1 MMDLSKYIVLNIR
14 NHATWTDISCE
25 YNINKIRHFTE
36 DEVKDIC
43 QMFQDGYSINDVA
56 EKYQCK
62 KSKLY
67 MLKQRKIWTEI
78 SSNYDF

>member
-36 DEVKDIC
+36 DEVK
-43 QMFQDGYSINDVA
+43 GY
-56 EKYQCK
+56 
-62 KSKLY
+62 L
-67 MLKQRKIWTEI
+67 
-78 SSNYDF
+78 SNVSRWI

>member
-1 MMDLSKYIVLNIR
+1 
-14 NHATWTDISCE
+14 
-25 YNINKIRHFTE
+25 
-36 DEVKDIC
+36 
-43 QMFQDGYSINDVA
+43 MFQDGYSVNDVA